1 MNTDTSGTVL
11 TGNDRFEGLGVDII
25 QELSQMYGFK
35 YQLILQFDGDYG
47 KQIGNSTEWTG
58 MIGKIRA
65 NVSK

>member
-11 TGNDRFEGLGVDII
+11 TGNDRYEGFGVDII

-35 YQLILQFDGDYG
+35 YQLILQDDGDYG

-65 NVSK
+65 NVSE